1 VVGSVTDEMKPVS
14 TEKEAAAVVQPT
26 GEEAESWTAAGA
38 ELHRLSQQGR
48 AMTLLRD
55 VTLLPVLVLLVVVSS
70 LINPYFFGANN
81 FWGIGQYA
89 SAIGLI
95 TAGEALVLMIG
106 SMDLSLGGTYGF
118 APMLAAWLVVPAS
131 AFGAGIGLPAW
142 VGLIVLVLAGAAVG
156 LVNGLLIVKA
166 HLSAF
171 IVTLGMLIGLAGV
184 QDGIVNGE
192 TISALPTSFS
202 YVGGSFWGQVP
213 VSLVAT
219 AVVFVAIGLFLR
231 YRRAGRAIF
240 AVGGNAVAARA
251 AGINV
256 DRVKIGVYMA
266 AGVLAAMG
274 GYLEMG
280 RDAAIT
286 ASQGYDESV
295 IFIAFASA
303 VIGGVSLLGGKG
315 NMIGVA
321 TGVLVLAVV
330 QNILDLQN
338 VNVFWEQ
345 AVYGL
350 VILIALVVARVI
362 GDKETQT

>member
-1 VVGSVTDEMKPVS
+1 MTQVGS
-14 TEKEAAAVVQPT
+14 EKEAAGLAPASEPKA
-26 GEEAESWTAAGA
+26 GGPSAAST
-38 ELHRLSQQGR
+38 EIDRLSVQGR
-48 AMTLLRD
+48 ALSLLREA
-55 VTLLPVLVLLVVVSS
+55 TLLPVLIVLIAIGAVISPV
-70 LINPYFFGANN
+70 FFQASN

-89 SAIGLI
+89 SSIALI
-95 TAGEALVLMIG
+95 TAGEALVLMIC

-118 APMLAAWLVVPAS
+118 APMLATWLVAPAS
-131 AFGAGIGLPAW
+131 AYGAGLKLNAYLG
-142 VGLIVLVLAGAAVG
+142 VVVLLLLGAAVG

-166 HLSAF
+166 GLNAF

-184 QDGIVNGE
+184 QDGLVKGQ
-192 TISALPTSFS
+192 TISALPTAFS
-202 YVGGSFWGQVP
+202 YIGGNFWGPVP

-219 AVVFVAIGLFLR
+219 AVIFAGLGWFLR
-231 YRRAGRAIF
+231 YRRAGRAIY
-240 AVGGNAVAARA
+240 AVGGNAEAARA

-256 DRVKIGVYMA
+256 DRLKIGVFMGAGMLAA
-266 AGVLAAMG
+266 AGG
-274 GYLEMG
+274 FLEMG

-286 ASQGYDESV
+286 ASQGYGESV

-315 NMIGVA
+315 NMVGVA

-330 QNILDLQN
+330 QNILDLKN

-350 VILIALVVARVI
+350 VILVALVIARLL
-362 GDKETQT
+362 GDKELQNA

>member
-1 VVGSVTDEMKPVS
+1 M
-14 TEKEAAAVVQPT
+14 TEVRSEQGAAALEQPT
-26 GEEAESWTAAGA
+26 GQEADSAVAA
-38 ELHRLSQQGR
+38 QGR
-48 AMTLLRD
+48 ALTLLRD
-55 VTLLPVLVLLVVVSS
+55 VSLLPVLVLLIV
-70 LINPYFFGANN
+70 FGALISPVFLQGDN

-89 SAIGLI
+89 SSIALI

-118 APMLAAWLVVPAS
+118 APMLATWLVAPAS
-131 AFGAGIGLPAW
+131 AFGAGLNLNPYL
-142 VGLIVLVLAGAAVG
+142 GLIVLLLLGAGVG
-156 LVNGLLIVKA
+156 FVNGLLIVKA

-184 QDGIVNGE
+184 QDGLVDGQ
-192 TISALPTSFS
+192 TISALPTAFS
-202 YVGGSFWGQVP
+202 YVGGNFWGQVP

-231 YRRAGRAIF
+231 YRRAGRAIY
-240 AVGGNAVAARA
+240 AVGGSAEAARA

-274 GYLEMG
+274 GFVEMG
-280 RDAAIT
+280 RDGAIT
-286 ASQGYDESV
+286 ASQGYGESV

-315 NMIGVA
+315 NMVGVA

-330 QNILDLQN
+330 QNILDLKN
-338 VNVFWEQ
+338 VNVFWEE

-350 VILIALVVARVI
+350 VILIALVIARVL
-362 GDKETQT
+362 GDRESQT

>member
-1 VVGSVTDEMKPVS
+1 MIGVS
-14 TEKEAAAVVQPT
+14 SEKEAGALEKPT
-26 GEEAESWTAAGA
+26 GQESDGTAAA
-38 ELHRLSQQGR
+38 KGR
-48 AMTLLRD
+48 ALTLLRD
-55 VTLLPVLVLLVVVSS
+55 VSLLPVLVLLIV
-70 LINPYFFGANN
+70 FGALVSPVFLQGDN

-89 SAIGLI
+89 SSIALI

-118 APMLAAWLVVPAS
+118 APMLAAWLVAPAS
-131 AFGAGIGLPAW
+131 AFGVGLKLNAYA
-142 VGLIVLVLAGAAVG
+142 GLIVLLLLGAAVG
-156 LVNGLLIVKA
+156 FVNGLLIVKA

-184 QDGIVNGE
+184 QDGLVYGQ
-192 TISALPTSFS
+192 TISALPTAFS
-202 YVGGSFWGQVP
+202 YIGGNFWGPVP

-219 AVVFVAIGLFLR
+219 AVVFVVVGLFLR
-231 YRRAGRAIF
+231 YRRAGRAIY
-240 AVGGNAVAARA
+240 AVGGNADAARA

-274 GYLEMG
+274 GFVEMG
-280 RDAAIT
+280 RDGAIT
-286 ASQGYDESV
+286 ASQGYGESV

-315 NMIGVA
+315 NMVGVA

-330 QNILDLQN
+330 QNILDLKN
-338 VNVFWEQ
+338 VNVFWEE

-350 VILIALVVARVI
+350 VIIIALVVARVI
-362 GDKETQT
+362 GDRETQT

>member
-1 VVGSVTDEMKPVS
+1 MTRVS
-14 TEKEAAAVVQPT
+14 SEKEAAVLAQPT
-26 GEEAESWTAAGA
+26 GQEPDSPAAAETEPQPISGDSRA
-38 ELHRLSQQGR
+38 LS
-48 AMTLLRD
+48 LLRD
-55 VTLLPVLVLLVVVSS
+55 ASLLPVLVV
-70 LINPYFFGANN
+70 LIVFGALVSPVFLQADN

-89 SAIGLI
+89 SSIALI

-118 APMLAAWLVVPAS
+118 APMLATWLVAPAS
-131 AFGAGIGLPAW
+131 AFGSGLKLNAYA
-142 VGLIVLVLAGAAVG
+142 GLIVLLLLGAAVG
-156 LVNGLLIVKA
+156 FVNGLLIVKA

-184 QDGIVNGE
+184 QDGLVDGQ
-192 TISALPTSFS
+192 TISALPTCFS
-202 YVGGSFWGQVP
+202 YIGGNFWGPVP
-213 VSLVAT
+213 VSLVAA

>member
-1 VVGSVTDEMKPVS
+1 MTRVS
-14 TEKEAAAVVQPT
+14 SEEAATALAQPT
-26 GEEAESWTAAGA
+26 AEEDVNPTAA
-38 ELHRLSQQGR
+38 QGR
-48 AMTLLRD
+48 ALSLLRD
-55 VTLLPVLVLLVVVSS
+55 VSLLPVLVLLVVAGTLMSPV
-70 LINPYFFGANN
+70 FFQADN

-89 SAIGLI
+89 ASIALI
-95 TAGEALVLMIG
+95 TAGEALVVMIG

-118 APMLAAWLVVPAS
+118 APMLAAWLVAPSS
-131 AFGAGIGLPAW
+131 AFGAGLNLNPYL
-142 VGLIVLVLAGAAVG
+142 GLIVLLLAGAAVG
-156 LVNGLLIVKA
+156 LVNGLLIVKG

-184 QDGIVNGE
+184 QDGIVNGQ
-192 TISALPTSFS
+192 TISYLPTCFS
-202 YVGGSFWGQVP
+202 YIGGNFWGPVP
-213 VSLVAT
+213 VSLVST
-219 AVVFVAIGLFLR
+219 AVVFVAVGLFLR
-231 YRRAGRAIF
+231 YRRAGRAIY
-240 AVGGNAVAARA
+240 AVGGNAEAARA

-274 GYLEMG
+274 GFVEMG
-280 RDAAIT
+280 RDGAIT
-286 ASQGYDESV
+286 ASQGYSEGV

-315 NMIGVA
+315 NMVGVA

-330 QNILDLQN
+330 QNILDLKN
-338 VNVFWEQ
+338 VNVFWEN

-362 GDKETQT
+362 GDRETQT

>member
-1 VVGSVTDEMKPVS
+1 MTRVS
-14 TEKEAAAVVQPT
+14 GEKEAAALAQPT
-26 GEEAESWTAAGA
+26 GQEADSPAAAEAELQQISGDSRA
-38 ELHRLSQQGR
+38 LS
-48 AMTLLRD
+48 LLRD
-55 VTLLPVLVLLVVVSS
+55 ASLLPVLVA
-70 LINPYFFGANN
+70 LIVFGALISPYFLQGDN

-89 SAIGLI
+89 SSIALI

-118 APMLAAWLVVPAS
+118 APMLATWLVAPAS
-131 AFGAGIGLPAW
+131 AFGVGLNLNPYA
-142 VGLIVLVLAGAAVG
+142 GLIVLLLAGAAVG
-156 LVNGLLIVKA
+156 FVNGLLIVKA

-184 QDGIVNGE
+184 QDGLVDGQ
-192 TISALPTSFS
+192 TISALPTCFS
-202 YVGGSFWGQVP
+202 YIGGNFWGPVP

-219 AVVFVAIGLFLR
+219 AVVFVAVGLFLR
-231 YRRAGRAIF
+231 YRRAGRAIY
-240 AVGGNAVAARA
+240 AVGGNAEAARA

-274 GYLEMG
+274 GFVEMG
-280 RDAAIT
+280 RDGAIT
-286 ASQGYDESV
+286 ASQGYSEGV

-315 NMIGVA
+315 NMVGVA
-321 TGVLVLAVV
+321 VGVLVLAVV
-330 QNILDLQN
+330 QNILDLKN
-338 VNVFWEQ
+338 VNVFWEN

-350 VILIALVVARVI
+350 VILIALVIARVI
-362 GDKETQT
+362 GDRETQT

>member
-1 VVGSVTDEMKPVS
+1 MTGVS
-14 TEKEAAAVVQPT
+14 SEKEAAALVQPT
-26 GEEAESWTAAGA
+26 VQEADSLAAA
-38 ELHRLSQQGR
+38 QGR
-48 AMTLLRD
+48 ALTLLRD
-55 VTLLPVLVLLVVVSS
+55 VSLLPVLVLLIV
-70 LINPYFFGANN
+70 FGALVSPVFLQGDN

-89 SAIGLI
+89 SSIALI

-118 APMLAAWLVVPAS
+118 APMLATWLVAPAS
-131 AFGAGIGLPAW
+131 AFGVGLKLNAYA
-142 VGLIVLVLAGAAVG
+142 GLIVLLLLGAAVG
-156 LVNGLLIVKA
+156 FVNGLLIVKA

-184 QDGIVNGE
+184 QDGVVTGQ
-192 TISALPTSFS
+192 TISALPTCFS
-202 YVGGSFWGQVP
+202 YVGGNFWGPVP

-231 YRRAGRAIF
+231 YRRAGRAIY
-240 AVGGNAVAARA
+240 AVGGNAEAARA

-274 GYLEMG
+274 GFVEMG
-280 RDAAIT
+280 RDGAIT
-286 ASQGYDESV
+286 ASQGYGESV

-315 NMIGVA
+315 NMVGVA

-330 QNILDLQN
+330 QNILDLKN
-338 VNVFWEQ
+338 VNVFWEE

-350 VILIALVVARVI
+350 VIIIALVVARVI
-362 GDKETQT
+362 GDRESQT